1 MNNPF
6 YYQPDER
13 CVAAAKAVMRD
24 VESRSEEWR
33 KEVACGKMFGV
44 LVVEKCG
51 NGDAGECG
59 VCRKLEGEWGGL
71 CYLAAYSGQILG
83 RSDWEG
89 YVPAVFDYLQEDG
102 YFKTEEANIV
112 AINRE
117 IARLGQSEELADARR
132 LLSETQRKGEEE
144 VEAYRAMMQRTKADA
159 DQTSE
164 EYIRQR
170 QFQKAELRRI
180 KGRVA
185 SRDDEAKAA
194 VEAIEGR
201 ISALKRERK
210 QRSDALQRWLFSR
223 FVMVNGRGERRDLA
237 AIFEADAPN
246 TGALGASRFG
256 GRSAF
261 EEGDAPKT
269 GALGASRFRERSAL
283 EGGGALE
290 PGASAVLP
298 PAGAGECCAPKLLQY
313 AFLHGLR
320 PVAIAEFWVGESPK
334 GEVRQAGNY
343 YGACQSKCAPILKF
357 MLQGV
362 DVEENAL
369 QSEETVT
376 ALDVLFEDDS
386 MIVVDK
392 PAGMLSV
399 PGKSSRRSAYDII
412 RAMRPECEQ
421 IMMAHRLDMQTS
433 GVLVAAKD
441 IDTYRELQRA
451 FNGHDGIQKTYY
463 ALLDGILDWEP
474 GATGTINLPLA
485 ADYLNRPRQKVD
497 YENGKE
503 SATTYEILGTQTVEI
518 NGERREC
525 TAIRL
530 HPLTGRTHQLR
541 LHCAHPDG
549 LGMPIL
555 GDDLYGRHADRLY
568 LHASRLEYGRMTFES
583 ETPFLTDLYQ
593 K

>member
-51 NGDAGECG
+51 NGEAEEGD
-59 VCRKLEGEWGGL
+59 VCRKLEGEWDGL

-132 LLSETQRKGEEE
+132 VLSETQRKGEEE
-144 VEAYRAMMQRTKADA
+144 VEAYRTMMQQTKADA

-180 KGRVA
+180 KARVA
-185 SRDDEAKAA
+185 ARNDEAKAA
-194 VEAIEGR
+194 VEAIERR
-201 ISALKRERK
+201 ISALKTERRL
-210 QRSDALQRWLFSR
+210 RSDALQRWLFSR

-256 GRSAF
+256 GRSA
-261 EEGDAPKT
+261 
-269 GALGASRFRERSAL
+269 L
-283 EGGGALE
+283 EGT
-290 PGASAVLP
+290 SAVLP
-298 PAGAGECCAPKLLQY
+298 PAGSGECCAPKLLQY

-343 YGACQSKCAPILKF
+343 YGACLSKCAPILKF

-376 ALDVLFEDDS
+376 ALEVVYEDES

-412 RAMRPECEQ
+412 RAMRPDCEQ

-463 ALLDGILDWEP
+463 ALLDGILDKEP
-474 GATGTINLPLA
+474 GATGTISLPLA

-497 YENGKE
+497 YDNGKE
-503 SATTYEILGTQTVEI
+503 SVTTYEILGTQTVEI

-549 LGMPIL
+549 HGMPIL
-555 GDDLYGRHADRLY
+555 GDDLYGQHADRLY
-568 LHASRLEYGRMTFES
+568 LHASRLEYGKMTFES
-583 ETPFLTDLYQ
+583 KTPFLTDLYQ